1 MGQLGEGSRSQGTNQ
16 HKINKYW
23 GCTYNIMTVVDNS
36 MGVYLKLLKKPES
49 SHHKENGFVFV
60 TIGGDEG

>member
-1 MGQLGEGSRSQGTNQ
+1 
-16 HKINKYW
+16 
-23 GCTYNIMTVVDNS
+23 MTVVDNS

-60 TIGGDEG
+60 TIGGDEGWLNLLC